1 MRLVAKDVG
10 WEVTDTDW
18 HWTIGTNENVQTCSN
33 TLKMEPEIFLDP
45 SATIQL
51 AYTPW
56 GTSLKQGWHS
66 RISEFNHSDSSTVQ
80 CSDLITKVPSLA
92 PPHRPPTTL
101 PTQFSAL
108 ISEHTCGAPIDRATN
123 AWWIIQNVYLWR
135 PHYCVSGILSGVG
148 ARGGEQDGWRSLFFI
163 VHYKRTQSRGVF
175 HLSII

>member
-1 MRLVAKDVG
+1 MAHELPALFQVPQDGLQALESILNWV
-10 WEVTDTDW
+10 
-18 HWTIGTNENVQTCSN
+18 
-33 TLKMEPEIFLDP
+33 
-45 SATIQL
+45 
-51 AYTPW
+51 
-56 GTSLKQGWHS
+56 QGWHS

-135 PHYCVSGILSGVG
+135 PHYRVSGILSGVG

-163 VHYKRTQSRGVF
+163 VHYKGTQSCGVF
-175 HLSII
+175 HLSIIYRPLSALEVRTGLVHPRVQSYSF